1 MHKIQVPLLHAS
13 WQFARHV
20 KFGFID
26 CSYLTGVVPFYCRQ
40 GMAVF
45 VDPEFQS
52 GAQAPSTF
60 QSTHVQASPAIPT
73 WKNLGTQAEVKK
85 ENTQIPA
92 KWTETKVPR
101 LGKTAKHVHLH
112 PAIDVYV
119 DEECEA
125 AHARVK
131 EKNESAAPAS
141 LRLRLDDVPSHR
153 R

>member
-1 MHKIQVPLLHAS
+1 MHK
-13 WQFARHV
+13 FHV
-20 KFGFID
+20 LCYFMHHGNLQGLSNLFID
-26 CSYLTGVVPFYCRQ
+26 CSYLTVPLYCRQ

-45 VDPEFQS
+45 VDPVFQS
-52 GAQAPSTF
+52 GTHAPSSTF
-60 QSTHVQASPAIPT
+60 QSAHVQASPALPT

-101 LGKTAKHVHLH
+101 LGKTPKHVDAH

-131 EKNESAAPAS
+131 EKHESAVPAS